1 MADRRLSS
9 TSSLSSDRAA
19 DRCCRPPGARRMS
32 APPARGRALL
42 CPVGDPSPLNP
53 VRVESGS
60 RGESLRIMADK
71 PARPLGFGQ
80 SRRATPATRASA
92 PVLRPGAF
100 QCPIATRPRPAPPHP
115 NLTRYSPNLRGD
127 ALQQSSHKSPVFKMK
142 HFSQTINRRAEYP
155 RQRRS
160 ARPLGGVGASVPCVS
175 ASPWADKGHSG
186 TWNALH
192 KCSQP
197 RSP

>member
-1 MADRRLSS
+1 VS
-9 TSSLSSDRAA
+9 
-19 DRCCRPPGARRMS
+19 C
-32 APPARGRALL
+32 
-42 CPVGDPSPLNP
+42 VGDPSPLNP

-92 PVLRPGAF
+92 PVLRPGALL
-100 QCPIATRPRPAPPHP
+100 CPIATRPRPAPPHP

-142 HFSQTINRRAEYP
+142 HFSQTVNRRADYP
-155 RQRRS
+155 RLRRS

-175 ASPWADKGHSG
+175 ASPWADKGSQRDVERASQRLAAKIPSG
-186 TWNALH
+186 MGLRSLH
-192 KCSQP
+192 LRPCKS
-197 RSP
+197 